1 MSEPDL
7 QELGLSDDG
16 PTWHHLLGSSNWE
29 DLLDPLNDDLRRL
42 ILRCGDFCQVTYD
55 TFINDPNSAYCGC
68 SRYAKADLLRKTAF
82 PGGSHKYDVV
92 GFLYAT
98 ARVSAPEAFLFKSMS
113 RESWDRESNWIGYV
127 AVSNDEASSE
137 MGRREIYVAFR
148 GTTRNY
154 EWINVL
160 GAKLQSAKRLLSE
173 ADEND
178 NDDSDEDD
186 NEEEESDDD
195 EGKHR
200 LPKVMRGWLTIYT
213 SDDPKSPFTKLSART
228 QLLNKIKQLID
239 RYKDYDL
246 SIIFTGHSLG
256 ATLSVLSAF
265 DIAENVTRE
274 IPVSAIIFGCPKVG
288 NKRFRDRVES
298 LPNLKILHVRNV
310 IDTIPHYPVR
320 LMGYVHIGTELE
332 IDSRKSPFLKES
344 RHVGDWHNLQAML
357 HIVNGWQG
365 IKEEFQL
372 VVQRSIA
379 LVNKSCDYLKEEC
392 LVPPSWWVEKN
403 KGMVL
408 NEQGEWVLAGPEEGP
423 IPEYD

>member
-1 MSEPDL
+1 MALQEQ
-7 QELGLSDDG
+7 QELGLSDEG
-16 PTWHHLLGSSNWE
+16 PTWHNLLGSQNWE
-29 DLLDPLNDDLRRL
+29 DLLDPLNDELRRL
-42 ILRCGDFCQVTYD
+42 IIQCGDFCQVTYD
-55 TFINDPNSAYCGC
+55 TFINDPNSAYCGS
-68 SRYAKADLLRKTAF
+68 SRYAKSDLLKKTAF
-82 PGGSHKYDVV
+82 PGGSNKYDVV

-98 ARVSAPEAFLFKSMS
+98 ARVSVPEAFLFKSMS
-113 RESWDRESNWIGYV
+113 RERWDRESNWIGYI
-127 AVSNDEASSE
+127 AVSNDQVSQET
-137 MGRREIYVAFR
+137 GRREIYVAWR

-160 GAKLQSAKRLLSE
+160 GAKLQSAKSLLAE
-173 ADEND
+173 GCHDHHENGDDENG
-178 NDDSDEDD
+178 DDE
-186 NEEEESDDD
+186 NDDD
-195 EGKHR
+195 EGLHR
-200 LPKVMRGWLTIYT
+200 KPKVMQGWLTIYT
-213 SDDPKSPFTKLSART
+213 SDDPKSPFTKLSARA
-228 QLLNKIKQLID
+228 QLLNKIKQLVEQ
-239 RYKDYDL
+239 YKDEDL

-288 NKRFRDRVES
+288 NKRFKERVDAH
-298 LPNLKILHVRNV
+298 PNLKTLHVRNV
-310 IDTIPHYPVR
+310 IDTIPLYPAR
-320 LMGYVHIGTELE
+320 LMGYVHIGIELE
-332 IDSRKSPFLKES
+332 IDSRKSPFLKAS

-365 IKEEFQL
+365 FKEEFRL

-408 NEQGEWVLAGPEEGP
+408 SEQGEWVLAGPEEIP
-423 IPEYD
+423 VPEYD